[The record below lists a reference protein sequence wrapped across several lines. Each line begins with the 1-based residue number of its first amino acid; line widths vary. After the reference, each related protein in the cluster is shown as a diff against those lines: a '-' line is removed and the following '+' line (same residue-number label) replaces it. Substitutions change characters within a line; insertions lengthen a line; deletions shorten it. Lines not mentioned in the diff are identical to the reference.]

1 MNDLKIYQQII
12 DLLNKKHEES
22 NGSCGINL
30 VDLISILNIN
40 YSELKTTLSEMHKE
54 KTIKVRKGI
63 NGFLIFKK

>member
-1 MNDLKIYQQII
+1 MKQKII

-40 YSELKTTLSEMHKE
+40 YSELKMTLSEMNKE
-54 KTIKVRKGI
+54 KKIKVRKGI
-63 NGFLIFKK
+63 NGFLIFKKIA